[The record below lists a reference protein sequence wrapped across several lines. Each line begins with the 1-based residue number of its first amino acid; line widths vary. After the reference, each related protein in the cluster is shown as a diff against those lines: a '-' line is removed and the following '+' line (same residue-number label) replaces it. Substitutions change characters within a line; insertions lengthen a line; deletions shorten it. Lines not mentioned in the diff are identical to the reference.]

1 MMMKNLKLF
10 ALCGALTA
18 SCNVTAAGSALATE
32 PKPYLADD
40 DLARR
45 AAPLLELGDPFL
57 QTGNLAPG
65 FTLPG
70 GAIWQPRLWL
80 YGSARSSVQAW
91 RDTTGA
97 DQSEWANRLDLFA
110 NLQLSGTE
118 RVLIG
123 VQPLHRDGQFTGQ
136 DFENDES
143 MEAYNDRVRTL
154 FFEGDFAELFPWLDS
169 DDSSS
174 NDLGFSIG
182 RQPLFF
188 QDGMLI
194 NDQLDAIGISRNNLR
209 FDNVAWLVNLHIST
223 VFAWNEV
230 HRADNIEDE
239 NSKLFGLFA
248 QWDTQ
253 SSTINTDLAFVQGRD
268 ELNDDLWVFGVDA
281 IQRIGLFNTTFRVN
295 VSHAPDQITT
305 QADNGVLLFTEFS
318 WSPAHTDNAAYINGF
333 LGIDQ
338 FRSAAR
344 DPLAGG
350 PLGRT
355 GILFAARGVGRAPA
369 ALSNQA
375 DQAFGVAAG
384 YQMFFAGARRQLVVE
399 IGGRDSDT
407 EGYGMG
413 AAARLQQALGNR
425 FVIVLDAFAAS
436 QSEASDNYGVAA
448 ELLVKF

>member
-1 MMMKNLKLF
+1 MNHLKLL
-10 ALCGALTA
+10 ALACSLLISAGCL
-18 SCNVTAAGSALATE
+18 AAGSALDTE
-32 PKPYLADD
+32 VKPYLADD

-45 AAPLLELGDPFL
+45 AAPLLEIGDPFL
-57 QTGNLAPG
+57 QTGNLSPG

-91 RDTTGA
+91 RDNTGA

-118 RVLIG
+118 RLLIG
-123 VQPLHRDGQFTGQ
+123 VQPLHRDQQFTGQ
-136 DFENDES
+136 DFENDET
-143 MEAYNDRVRTL
+143 MEAYNDRLRTL

-182 RQPLFF
+182 RQPLFY

-209 FDNVAWLVNLHIST
+209 FDNVAWLVNLRVSA
-223 VFAWNEV
+223 VYAWSEV
-230 HRADNIEDE
+230 HRADNVEDDDG
-239 NSKLFGLFA
+239 KLFGVFA

-253 SSTINTDLAFVQGRD
+253 FSTINTDLVFVQGD
-268 ELNDDLWVFGVDA
+268 NDLNGDLWVLGIDS

-295 VSHAPDQITT
+295 ASHAPDQISA
-305 QADNGVLLFTEFS
+305 QADDGVLLFTELS
-318 WSPAHTDNAAYINGF
+318 WSPAYTDNNAYINAF

-355 GILFAARGVGRAPA
+355 GILFAARGLGRVPP

-375 DQAFGVAAG
+375 DEAYGLAAG
-384 YQMFFAGARRQLVVE
+384 YQMFFSGKRRQLTVE
-399 IGGRDSDT
+399 AGGRDSDLQGT
-407 EGYGMG
+407 GFG
-413 AAARLQQALGNR
+413 AAIRLQQALGNR
-425 FVIVLDAFAAS
+425 FVVVLDTFAAS
-436 QSEASDNYGVAA
+436 NSEAEDSYGVAA

>member
-1 MMMKNLKLF
+1 MGRLTITVF
-10 ALCGALTA
+10 FSALSFSAGIF
-18 SCNVTAAGSALATE
+18 AAGSALDTE

-40 DLARR
+40 DLAHR

-80 YGSARSSVQAW
+80 YGSARTSVQAW
-91 RDTTGA
+91 RDNAGA

-118 RVLIG
+118 RLLIG
-123 VQPLHRDGQFTGQ
+123 VQPLHRDQQFTGQ
-136 DFENDES
+136 DFENSET

-154 FFEGDFAELFPWLDS
+154 FFEGDFAELFPWLDR

-209 FDNVAWLVNLHIST
+209 FDNIAWLVNLRISA
-223 VFAWNEV
+223 VYAWNEV
-230 HRADNIEDE
+230 HRADNIENE
-239 NSKLFGLFA
+239 NSKLFGIFA

-253 SSTINTDLAFVQGRD
+253 TSTINTDLAFVEGSAD
-268 ELNDDLWVFGVDA
+268 LDDDLWVFGLDA
-281 IQRIGLFNTTFRVN
+281 IQRIGLLNTTFRVN
-295 VSHAPDQITT
+295 VSHAPDQLSA
-305 QADNGVLLFTEFS
+305 QADDGVLLFTELS
-318 WSPAHTDNAAYINGF
+318 WSPAYTDNAAYINGF

-338 FRSAAR
+338 YRSAAR

-375 DQAFGVAAG
+375 DQAFGIAAG
-384 YQMFFAGARRQLVVE
+384 YQMFFAGKRRQLIIE

-407 EGYGMG
+407 DGSGVG

-425 FVIVLDAFAAS
+425 FVLVLDAFAATH
-436 QSEASDNYGVAA
+436 SEASDNYGIAA